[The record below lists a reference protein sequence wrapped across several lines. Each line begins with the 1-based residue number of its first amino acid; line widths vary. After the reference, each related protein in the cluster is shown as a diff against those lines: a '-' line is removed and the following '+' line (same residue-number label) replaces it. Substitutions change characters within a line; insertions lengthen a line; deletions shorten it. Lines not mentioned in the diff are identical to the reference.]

1 MDAATALWI
10 LSNLTLFA
18 ALVAEK
24 HRNRKYR
31 EAIHGLLADEGYVEG
46 EPQAYIDETLR
57 MTAHIGSPEPS
68 AHDFAHAL
76 VGQKGFRKAIAH
88 EELHRVYLETYGR
101 GARNG

>member
-31 EAIHGLLADEGYVEG
+31 EGIHSLLTDGGYVEG

-57 MTAHIGSPEPS
+57 MTAHIGNPEPS
-68 AHDFAHAL
+68 ARDFAHAL
-76 VGQKGFRKAIAH
+76 VKQRGFRKAIAH
-88 EELHRVYLETYGR
+88 EELHQTYVDSYGK
-101 GARNG
+101 GIHG

>member
-24 HRNRKYR
+24 RRNRKYR
-31 EAIHGLLADEGYVEG
+31 EDVHALLADEGYVEG

-57 MTAHIGSPEPS
+57 MTAHLGKPEPS

-76 VGQKGFRKAIAH
+76 VQQRGFRRAIAH
-88 EELHRVYLETYGR
+88 EELHETYVDAYGKGR
-101 GARNG
+101 HG